1 MQRRK
6 KGDGSEMEGRSKG
19 DGTEKGRRCKVW
31 GIPQY
36 ILYDDDNDD
45 DNYTLRIERMK
56 KAAVLADFASTVGW

>member
-1 MQRRK
+1 M
-6 KGDGSEMEGRSKG
+6 
-19 DGTEKGRRCKVW
+19 GRRCNGW

-56 KAAVLADFASTVGW
+56 KAAVLAAFASTVAW